1 MLNKCNY
8 RYVFWPCDSENRDK
22 GELIE
27 QSSERIDELC
37 CHREA
42 MSHPGPAH
50 VNAMHL
56 SPDIQGI
63 SLP

>member
-8 RYVFWPCDSENRDK
+8 RYVFWPCVSENRDK

-42 MSHPGPAH
+42 MSHPGPVH